1 MLICSDWRPSA
12 HSSLT
17 GSTSVAVGG
26 CAMWVQETLF
36 PAQLQPGLI
45 SCSTWHAPKQPY
57 LQLCWPELCSQEK
70 GQKLSLVTQA
80 GGMGSSL
87 GCQAW
92 AAASPRLPGW
102 FSLYWQTW
110 GSQPSKKQ
118 ESHQMVSTEKLW
130 FQVSPSAM
138 PQQWFQRALQSQ
150 NSVTPTLPASPKQ
163 FSGLGV
169 TVVVLMVGLD
179 DLKSLFQPWWFYNSW
194 PDLQL

>member
-1 MLICSDWRPSA
+1 MQWLEALSTQQPHWQHLSGCGRMCHVD
-12 HSSLT
+12 T
-17 GSTSVAVGG
+17 GDP
-26 CAMWVQETLF
+26 L
-36 PAQLQPGLI
+36 
-45 SCSTWHAPKQPY
+45 SCSVTARTHFLLYLACPKQPY